1 MYDSITGRFC
11 SRDPIGYFDGAS
23 LYNNYFGLSLV
34 DPTGLETIGFEFNAF
49 IGKGRGERPGAGM
62 WWLREPG
69 HIGVRVPE
77 FSSDARGFGQV
88 GTSRLFT
95 TGSVESCAIGF
106 QTPHAS
112 NNVGESHRR
121 TPNGYMWVFENG
133 RRRIV
138 YLWKYHSKTAPL
150 DVDEVDGSFSRMP
163 CKSEVTF
170 RASAGYPFVM
180 GSPNIDYEITFTFTV
195 VGSDR
200 VQVDVSGWHDQFP
213 DYEAILKVGG
223 RRSVIYKR
231 RSPDMG
237 PGILNLNSTT
247 GASGSTVISVKTPA
261 CCPGTCGS

>member
-1 MYDSITGRFC
+1 
-11 SRDPIGYFDGAS
+11 
-23 LYNNYFGLSLV
+23 
-34 DPTGLETIGFEFNAF
+34 
-49 IGKGRGERPGAGM
+49 
-62 WWLREPG
+62 
-69 HIGVRVPE
+69 
-77 FSSDARGFGQV
+77 
-88 GTSRLFT
+88 
-95 TGSVESCAIGF
+95 
-106 QTPHAS
+106 
-112 NNVGESHRR
+112 
-121 TPNGYMWVFENG
+121 MWVFENG